1 MQQQK
6 RFNPSAEVDLGQA
19 RSYQI
24 DFEQARIIRVVVT

>member
-24 DFEQARIIRVVVT
+24 DFEHKLE